1 MVNILEEISLQAE
14 DSSVMLNI
22 DNKFIIPVKWLYFHF
37 QMENLQLTKSISEIR
52 KSRKMTDKVLI
63 EMLSDFNFMESIE
76 GYNYEYIINNW
87 KKDKQ
92 WRGIVPTQNRDT
104 MVKIVL
110 QGRTVVETYYNCLY
124 ELDQSGAIQ
133 CMSSGAHEF
142 KYNQEM
148 LDFFGSK
155 FPIEL
160 KSLAPIFG
168 EETALLG

>member
-1 MVNILEEISLQAE
+1 MVNILEEIRPPVEA
-14 DSSVMLNI
+14 SSVKLNI
-22 DNKFIIPVKWLYFHF
+22 DDKFIIPFKWLYFHF
-37 QMENLQLTKSISEIR
+37 QMNNLQLTKPVSEIR

-76 GYNYEYIINNW
+76 GYNYEYIINSW

-92 WRGIVPTQNRDT
+92 WRGIVSTQDRDA

-110 QGRTVVETYYNCLY
+110 QGRIVVETYYNSLY
-124 ELDQSGAIQ
+124 EYNQNGTIQ
-133 CMSSGAHEF
+133 CMYNGAHEF

-160 KSLAPIFG
+160 KSLAPVFG
-168 EETALLG
+168 EETAILG

>member
-1 MVNILEEISLQAE
+1 MVSILEELSPQAE
-14 DSSVMLNI
+14 ASSVMLNI
-22 DNKFIIPVKWLYFHF
+22 DDKFIIPVKWLYFHY
-37 QMENLQLTKSISEIR
+37 QMDNLQLTKPVSEIR

-76 GYNYEYIINNW
+76 GYNYEYIINSW

-92 WRGIVPTQNRDT
+92 WRGIVPTQNRDA

-110 QGRTVVETYYNCLY
+110 QGRTVVETYFNSLY
-124 ELDQSGAIQ
+124 ELNQSGAIQ
-133 CMSSGAHEF
+133 CMGSGAHEF

-160 KSLAPIFG
+160 KSLAPVFG
-168 EETALLG
+168 EETAILG